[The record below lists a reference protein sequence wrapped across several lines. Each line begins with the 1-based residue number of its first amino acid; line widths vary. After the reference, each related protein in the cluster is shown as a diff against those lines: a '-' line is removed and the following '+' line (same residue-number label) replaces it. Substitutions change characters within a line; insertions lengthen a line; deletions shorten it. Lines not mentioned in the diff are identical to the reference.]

1 MTEQTFNYFDLPIG
15 ESPEPTPVSEQRRAL
30 ARELLAISE
39 QLVRLDADEAAL
51 AAYTDQAR
59 ALREQLEGHGHRS
72 MRDILGRLISGQGSR
87 QDALDMAEFEILSG
101 PASPLSPPMNLWMDG
116 DTVRGS
122 ATFGRVFMGPPGK
135 VHGGVLAL
143 ALDMLMAKTQDFVTG
158 LGMTGTLNIR
168 YLAPTPLNTEIR
180 FEARLNRLDGRKLFT
195 EAKVFAGD
203 TQTVEA
209 TGIWISAQGDYRL
222 RGRFAHLAPTDQPA

>member
-1 MTEQTFNYFDLPIG
+1 MTNETFNYFDLPIG

-51 AAYTDQAR
+51 AAYTEQAR

-101 PASPLSPPMNLWMDG
+101 PASPLSPPMTLWLDG
-116 DTVRGS
+116 DTVHGG

-180 FEARLNRLDGRKLFT
+180 FEARLNRLEGRKLFV

-209 TGIWISAQGDYRL
+209 TGIWVSAQGDYRL
-222 RGRFAHLAPTDQPA
+222 RDRFAHLGAARQPA